1 MIRSG
6 FLCVIM
12 ALSISLSLGCA
23 RYHIGSRTLYRPDVR
38 TVHVPIFESASFRRG
53 LGERI
58 TEAVIKEIE
67 SNTPYKVVSAEMAD
81 SVLKGKL
88 TKDRKLTK
96 ANTSTDEPRILD
108 TELNIQFTWT
118 DRRGELLR
126 QPAYLDISPKLLGA
140 SELTSGTFVPEVGQS
155 ITTAQQEAIRKFA
168 AQVVLKMQTPW

>member
-6 FLCVIM
+6 SLCVM
-12 ALSISLSLGCA
+12 LALSASLTLGCA
-23 RYHIGSRTLYRPDVR
+23 RYHIGSRTLYRPDVQ
-38 TVHVPIFESASFRRG
+38 TVHVPIFESASYRRG

-81 SVLKGKL
+81 SVLKGRL
-88 TKDRKLTK
+88 TNDRKLTR
-96 ANTSTDEPRILD
+96 AVNSYDEPRILD
-108 TELNIQFTWT
+108 AELNIQYTWT

-126 QPAYLDISPKLLGA
+126 QPAYLDISPQLLGA
-140 SELTSGTFVPEVGQS
+140 TELSTGTFFPEVGQS
-155 ITTAQQEAIRKFA
+155 ITTAQEEAIRKFA